1 MLEYLFV
8 ISLAD
13 TFQARAP
20 ELTPFQPRAA
30 NSLLLNRP
38 FASAKHVNTP
48 SSSDFIFIQEII
60 FHVFFL
66 IKWVSRA
73 INLRVLKDFSGFK

>member
-48 SSSDFIFIQEII
+48 SSSDFILLVAIQEII
-60 FHVFFL
+60 FHVFF
-66 IKWVSRA
+66 
-73 INLRVLKDFSGFK
+73 